1 MHVLAC
7 HIPAFIRSLKLEG
20 LKLRYFSTS
29 SLEKKNH
36 QHVRLFFGK
45 TTMGGGKTRQSP
57 VKEIQKYEN
66 RQVYF
71 LIHKIPTSYFEKTI
85 EIDK

>member
-1 MHVLAC
+1 VH
-7 HIPAFIRSLKLEG
+7 
-20 LKLRYFSTS
+20 
-29 SLEKKNH
+29 
-36 QHVRLFFGK
+36 LFFGK
-45 TTMGGGKTRQSP
+45 TTIGGGKTQQSP